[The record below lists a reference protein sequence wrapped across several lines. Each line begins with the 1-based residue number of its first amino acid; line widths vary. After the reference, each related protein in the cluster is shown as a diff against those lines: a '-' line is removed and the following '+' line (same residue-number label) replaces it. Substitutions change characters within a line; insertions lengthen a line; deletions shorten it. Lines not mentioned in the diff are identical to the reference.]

1 MPDQPHTSSAS
12 ILNRTIGD
20 YLHTLGSSA
29 PTPGGGS
36 AAGVVGALG
45 AGLGLMVISLTST
58 DDPDARTALDTA
70 RETLEELQRRFTKL
84 AERDEAVYQSYRD
97 AASLPKGTPKERQAR
112 REAMQSALKNA
123 ATIPLEA
130 SAASVE
136 LAQAVVPVQVHG
148 NPYLLSDARIAML
161 CASTCFEASRINVNV
176 NLAMIKDDAWV
187 TETANRLES
196 LAGELNNALT
206 QPA

>member
-1 MPDQPHTSSAS
+1 MPDQTRPESAP
-12 ILNRTIGD
+12 ILDRTVGD

-36 AAGVVGALG
+36 AAGVIGALG
-45 AGLGLMVISLTST
+45 AGLGLMVISLTNA
-58 DDPDARTALDTA
+58 DDPNAQASLDAA
-70 RETLEELQRRFTKL
+70 RETLEALQGRFTSL
-84 AERDEAVYQSYRD
+84 AERDEAVYQAYRD
-97 AASLPKGTPKERQAR
+97 AASMPKSTTQEKQAR

-130 SAASVE
+130 CAASVE
-136 LAQAVVPVQVHG
+136 MARAVVPVQVHG

-176 NLAMIKDDAWV
+176 NLAMIRDDAWV
-187 TETANRLES
+187 TDAATKLEQC
-196 LAGELNNALT
+196 ADALT
-206 QPA
+206 TMHAQPS

>member
-1 MPDQPHTSSAS
+1 MPDQSVTSSAP

-20 YLHTLGSSA
+20 YLDTLGSSA

-36 AAGVVGALG
+36 VAGVIGALG
-45 AGLGLMVISLTST
+45 AGLGLMVISLTRT
-58 DDPDARTALDTA
+58 DDPDARTALDSA
-70 RETLEELQRRFTKL
+70 RETLEELQKRFTTL

-97 AASLPKGTPKERQAR
+97 AATLPKGTAEEKQAR

-123 ATIPLEA
+123 ATIPLD
-130 SAASVE
+130 ASVASLE

-161 CASTCFEASRINVNV
+161 CASTSFEASRINVNV
-176 NLAMIKDDAWV
+176 NLAMIKDEAWV
-187 TETANRLES
+187 TETANRLEA
-196 LAGELNNALT
+196 LTAELNDVLA